1 VTYLTRL
8 SKGFG
13 TTLWAKLH
21 YRRQKKT
28 EEGDRRREEK
38 SGSYHP
44 DLDVGMKEIC
54 NEHVQ

>member
-28 EEGDRRREEK
+28 EEERRRRQK
-38 SGSYHP
+38 KRRKVRFLSPRSGCGYER
-44 DLDVGMKEIC
+44 DM
-54 NEHVQ
+54 Q